1 MVEDCDGAG
10 NARLTQ
16 RNKFCRGD
24 TLELLLPGKKPVSF
38 RAEMLFDE
46 EGAPIEDTRRAMM
59 PFRMWLPEK
68 APKGAILRKPF

>member
-24 TLELLLPGKKPVSF
+24 MLELLTNVAPPQTFPAG
-38 RAEMLFDE
+38 EMFDE
-46 EGAPIEDTRRAMM
+46 DGAPLEVANHAMM
-59 PFRMWLPEK
+59 TIRLRLPRYA
-68 APKGAILRKPF
+68 APLSILRKPR